1 MAGGRVVLVGVLE
14 GVNAVMRSVTIA
26 GGGLAG
32 LSLGVALRL
41 RGVPVMVA
49 EAGQYPRHR
58 VCGEFISGVS
68 QEELAGLGIDDLL
81 ADAPRHFSTAW
92 FDGESELL
100 RATLPEPALG
110 MSRFCLDL
118 RLAERLKAFGA
129 ELITGQRGAV
139 PERGAGE
146 GWVMAVGRPRRASA
160 WLGLKAHYHGLPL
173 SAALEVHVSDSC
185 YVGLTPVEG
194 GRVNVCGLFHQ
205 GAAVEG
211 GVRRLLLA
219 RAVRAAGLMALG
231 ERLEQGAVDEA
242 SIKGVNQFLLGW
254 QPRARADELR
264 IGDQAAMIPPF
275 TGNGMSM
282 AFQSALDAVDPLVRW
297 SEGAQSW
304 EAAVAEVRRRHRRRF
319 ASRLRW
325 SWLLHALLLSGVARQ
340 VSLGLVRQGWLPF
353 EAVYRR
359 LR

>member
-1 MAGGRVVLVGVLE
+1 MKS
-14 GVNAVMRSVTIA
+14 MRIA

-32 LSLGVALRL
+32 LSLGVALRQH
-41 RGVPVMVA
+41 GVPVTVV

-68 QEELAGLGIDDLL
+68 QEELSGLGIDELL

-100 RATLPEPALG
+100 RAKLPNPAVG
-110 MSRFCLDL
+110 MSRFCLDQ
-118 RLAERLKAFGA
+118 RLVECLQALGGKVV
-129 ELITGQRGAV
+129 TGQREAALV
-139 PERGAGE
+139 RGAGE
-146 GWVMAVGRPRRASA
+146 GVVLAMGRPRRTSA

-205 GAAVEG
+205 GEAVRAGE
-211 GVRRLLLA
+211 RRLLLV
-219 RAVRAAGLMALG
+219 RAVQAAGLPALG
-231 ERLEQGAVDEA
+231 ARLEQGEIDLE

-282 AFQSALDAVDPLVRW
+282 AFQSALDAVEPLVRW
-297 SEGAQSW
+297 SEGAERW
-304 EAAVAEVRRRHRRRF
+304 ESAVAEVRRRHRRRF
-319 ASRLRW
+319 AARLRW
-325 SWLLHALLLSGVARQ
+325 SWLLHGLLLSGVARQ
-340 VSLGLVRQGWLPF
+340 VGLGLIRQGWLPF
-353 EAVYRR
+353 ETIYRR

>member
-1 MAGGRVVLVGVLE
+1 MK
-14 GVNAVMRSVTIA
+14 SVRIA

-32 LSLGVALRL
+32 LSLGVALRR
-41 RGVPVMVA
+41 RGVPVTVV

-58 VCGEFISGVS
+58 VGGEFISGVS

-81 ADAPRHFSTAW
+81 ADAPRHRSTAW
-92 FDGESELL
+92 FDGETALL
-100 RATLPEPALG
+100 RAELPEPAMG

-118 RLAERLKAFGA
+118 RLAERLRALGGK
-129 ELITGQRGAV
+129 LVTGQREGA
-139 PERGAGE
+139 PAFGMGAGV
-146 GWVMAVGRPRRASA
+146 VMAVGRPRRASA

-173 SAALEVHVSDSC
+173 VAALEVHVSDSC
-185 YVGLTPVEG
+185 YVGLTPVED

-205 GAAVEG
+205 GGGAVEAG
-211 GVRRLLLA
+211 ERRLLLA
-219 RAVRAAGLMALG
+219 RAVRAAGLRALG
-231 ERLEQGAVDEA
+231 ERLEQGTVDEA

-254 QPRARADELR
+254 QPRPRAEELR

-282 AFQSALDAVDPLVRW
+282 AFQSALEAVEPLVGW

-304 EAAVAEVRRRHRRRF
+304 EAAVAAVRRRHRRRF
-319 ASRLRW
+319 AARLRW
-325 SWLLHALLLSGVARQ
+325 SWLLHGLLLSGVARQ

-353 EAVYRR
+353 ETIYRR